1 MLNSIYCTFTYTMR
15 IWSEHLLK
23 KTNKKDNV
31 IIEWPTVSVEPQF
44 KMDFSIVISTRHISV
59 ILLIFVSS
67 LLLSLANCQTSR
79 VKVVRPKSLE
89 ADARFNWSSVAENYS
104 FPSEP
109 LRFFEYAQL
118 PVYQNER
125 QPICDGNNNR
135 TQNKIL
141 HNHFKRWNYTILI
154 LFVICLHKKNEN
166 DAVYRTMQL
175 PQLPHELWEEPRQN
189 PISFHGWLSFWLLLP
204 IF

>member
-31 IIEWPTVSVEPQF
+31 TIEWPTVSVEPQF
-44 KMDFSIVISTRHISV
+44 KMDFSIVISTRHMSV
-59 ILLIFVSS
+59 ILLLIFVSS
-67 LLLSLANCQTSR
+67 LLLSLANCQSSR

-89 ADARFNWSSVAENYS
+89 TDASRFNWSSVAENYS

-135 TQNKIL
+135 TQNFKRFL
-141 HNHFKRWNYTILI
+141 HNHFKRWNYTTLI
-154 LFVICLHKKNEN
+154 LFCYLC
-166 DAVYRTMQL
+166 TQ
-175 PQLPHELWEEPRQN
+175 
-189 PISFHGWLSFWLLLP
+189 
-204 IF
+204 

>member
-31 IIEWPTVSVEPQF
+31 TIEWPTVSVEPQF
-44 KMDFSIVISTRHISV
+44 KMDFSIVISTRHMSV
-59 ILLIFVSS
+59 ILLLIFVSS
-67 LLLSLANCQTSR
+67 LLLSLANCQSSR

-89 ADARFNWSSVAENYS
+89 TDASRFNWSSVAENYS

-118 PVYQNER
+118 PVSQNKR
-125 QPICDGNNNR
+125 QPICDGNAN
-135 TQNKIL
+135 I
-141 HNHFKRWNYTILI
+141 
-154 LFVICLHKKNEN
+154 
-166 DAVYRTMQL
+166 
-175 PQLPHELWEEPRQN
+175 
-189 PISFHGWLSFWLLLP
+189 
-204 IF
+204 